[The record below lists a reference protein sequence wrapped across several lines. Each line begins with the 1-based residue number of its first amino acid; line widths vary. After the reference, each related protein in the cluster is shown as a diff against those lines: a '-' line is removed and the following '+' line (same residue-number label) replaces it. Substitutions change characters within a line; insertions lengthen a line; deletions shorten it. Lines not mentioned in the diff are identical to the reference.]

1 MTPHTHGIR
10 FGLRRWAALLAV
22 AVVVP
27 LVVALPTTS
36 ARAGTADFD
45 CLGANGLG
53 YTQGN
58 TPANLMAGRMSVPGF
73 SVTTIGTGD
82 INFVGLNSGKHP
94 TWQLWFN
101 SLKWLEPLVQ
111 SYEQGLN
118 GGTTHLNR
126 AMAIAQDWTRTY
138 PETTPGQQPAW
149 NDQATSLRSQT
160 LACLAK
166 YRSDAWLMTALD
178 THARHLAN
186 SRNYAGD
193 WNHGLEQNIALLA
206 IGCIRDNSSWMTTAE
221 NRAHDTL
228 VRSID
233 SQGAFNEQSPGYGS
247 WTISR
252 WWTVERVLAG
262 CNRQP
267 LPDLGNRLAKF
278 ATFLANATQPDG
290 TLVQIGD
297 TYAEPIRS
305 DVTARYADAR
315 YAATRGRSGVSPQSK
330 LSIYNAGFVLS
341 RSGWGQERAFESESL
356 FTMRYGPMRY
366 AHGHFDHGSVTW
378 YARGRKLLV
387 DSGHVG
393 FENSAYR
400 TWIKSP
406 EAHNTFTVPG
416 VPLRTY
422 GVSTLTRYSNG
433 SKGQF
438 YEMNDSAGASGGA
451 YQGLVRS
458 RGVYML
464 PENQAMVAF
473 DRTNSSKLRWMYA
486 SKGKLKTKYWHLDP
500 SFKVTRV
507 TDSLVTAVAGATQM
521 NVIHLPFPGERLGKG
536 SQRAVRGAT
545 RPHQGWVSTAQG
557 RKVTAATISQS
568 TSSWR
573 SVSVIIPGAVG
584 QRVNAR
590 IVKSGTGYRVDI
602 WKGSTYSIVRIAS
615 DGRMYR

>member
-1 MTPHTHGIR
+1 MTPHTHGIG
-10 FGLRRWAALLAV
+10 FGLRRCAALLAV

-45 CLGANGLG
+45 CLGANGVG

-111 SYEQGLN
+111 SYEQGLT

-126 AMAIAQDWTRTY
+126 AMAIVQDWTSTY

-233 SQGAFNEQSPGYGS
+233 AQGVYNEQAPGYGS
-247 WTISR
+247 WTMSR
-252 WWTVERVLAG
+252 WWTLERVLAG

-267 LPDLGNRLAKF
+267 LPDLDSRLSKF
-278 ATFLANATQPDG
+278 ATFLAHTTQPDG

-297 TYAEPIRS
+297 TFAEPIRW
-305 DVTARYADAR
+305 DVTAKYADAR
-315 YAATRGRSGVSPQSK
+315 YAATRGLSGTSPQSN
-330 LSIYNAGFVLS
+330 LAIYNAGFVLS
-341 RSGWGQERAFESESL
+341 RSGWGKERAFESESL

-378 YARGRKLLV
+378 YGRGRKLLV

-393 FENSAYR
+393 YENSSYR
-400 TWIKSP
+400 TWLKSP
-406 EAHNTFTVPG
+406 EAHNTVTVPG
-416 VPLRTY
+416 VPLRPY
-422 GVSTLTRYSNG
+422 GISKLTRSANG

-438 YEMNDSAGASGGA
+438 YEVNDDAGASGGA
-451 YQGLVRS
+451 YQGLVRT
-458 RGVYML
+458 RGVFLM
-464 PENQAMVAF
+464 PETQAMVVF
-473 DRTNSSKLRWMYA
+473 DRTNTSKLRWMYA
-486 SKGKLKTKYWHLDP
+486 SKARVKTKWWHLD
-500 SFKVTRV
+500 SAFVVKHVS
-507 TDSLVTAVAGATQM
+507 DSAISAVAGATQLS
-521 NVIHLPFPGERLGKG
+521 VLQVPFPGERLGKG
-536 SQRAVRGAT
+536 SQKVVRGAT
-545 RPHQGWVSTAQG
+545 SPYQGWVSSAQG
-557 RKVTAATISQS
+557 RKVRAPAVAQTT
-568 TSSWR
+568 TSWR
-573 SVSVIIPGAVG
+573 SMSVIVPTSVG
-584 QRVNAR
+584 RRVSAR
-590 IVKSGTGYRVDI
+590 LVPYGKGYRLDLYVGKTHTVVYI
-602 WKGSTYSIVRIAS
+602 SSG
-615 DGRMYR
+615 GGLYR